1 MNQLQVIVHRQARV
15 LTTGQLAE
23 SYGTNSD
30 RISKNFSE
38 NKARYKEGKHFFK
51 LEGEDLL
58 HFRNSEPQLQVSKM
72 ARTLYLWTEKGAWL
86 HAKSLNTDAAWDAYE
101 MLVDEYYKI
110 QEQKQQQPK
119 SQLEIMQMQ
128 IEQMIKQEQEIKE
141 LKQTTLRLE
150 QQHDNIVSILSLSNT
165 DWRNKVNQIMNAIA
179 MKLGGLQYFK
189 DIRTESYRML
199 EERAGCLLDRRLEN
213 RQSKMALRGQSKTA
227 ISKINKL
234 DVIAEDKKLISVYIT
249 VIKEMA
255 VKYQL
260 DIQKYDLKTPVIS
273 EEAN

>member
-51 LEGEDLL
+51 LEGEELL

-101 MLVDEYYKI
+101 MLVDEYY
-110 QEQKQQQPK
+110 
-119 SQLEIMQMQ
+119 S
-128 IEQMIKQEQEIKE
+128 IKE
-141 LKQTTLRLE
+141 ILTAE
-150 QQHDNIVSILSLSNT
+150 QQSREHLKMSIMTSERMDRVEEKVQTLVDTMRIDGRQEYALKEQGKAKVLQELGGYGSLAYEKLSRKVFAQL
-165 DWRNKVNQIMNAIA
+165 WRDFKRHFILPRSTELPRARFDEGVKFIA
-179 MKLGGLQYFK
+179 MWRPDTSLAIEIEAANKQAQFKLV
-189 DIRTESYRML
+189 E
-199 EERAGCLLDRRLEN
+199 
-213 RQSKMALRGQSKTA
+213 
-227 ISKINKL
+227 
-234 DVIAEDKKLISVYIT
+234 
-249 VIKEMA
+249 
-255 VKYQL
+255 
-260 DIQKYDLKTPVIS
+260 
-273 EEAN
+273 